1 MNKNRKYK
9 KSYREMAKEAGVSV
23 GVIHK
28 ASKVAE
34 LGRSQEVID
43 GIKTADEILREEGL
57 MPQKPKK
64 KTHLDRCVEILP
76 KLTDDDLATLIKAV
90 LDEIESR

>member
-9 KSYREMAKEAGVSV
+9 KSYREMAAEAGVSV
-23 GVIHK
+23 GTITK
-28 ASKVAE
+28 AAKVAE
-34 LGRSQEVID
+34 LGRSKEVID
-43 GIKTADEILREEGL
+43 GIKTADEVLKEEGL
-57 MPQKPKK
+57 MQKQK

-90 LDEIESR
+90 LSEIERR